1 VVQLQI
7 HLLTFSKASYPE
19 FICSEFG
26 EGRPSGH
33 GSSGIDSA
41 ASRFDMSSSA
51 SAVGGL
57 SVTGCLADFSVYI
70 FHPYGGGKKT
80 GKWPY
85 TAQFQGLME
94 NQMMYE
100 SSVSLQL
107 HDQVKRWDTVTN
119 YISYSVFI
127 PIEFS

>member
-1 VVQLQI
+1 MLPT
-7 HLLTFSKASYPE
+7 LNSY

-33 GSSGIDSA
+33 PPSSGDCST
-41 ASRFDMSSSA
+41 SRFDMGPSP

-80 GKWPY
+80 GKPPC
-85 TAQFQGLME
+85 TA
-94 NQMMYE
+94 
-100 SSVSLQL
+100 
-107 HDQVKRWDTVTN
+107 
-119 YISYSVFI
+119 
-127 PIEFS
+127 